1 MYICLKYCAAWAH
14 NIGYGL
20 ALASILQIPFWFLV
34 QIILKVQAQKNYNP
48 TLVLDLDLL
57 EYFNAFFFQYKGCL
71 SFIEDNKKISPSLKV
86 IF

>member
-34 QIILKVQAQKNYNP
+34 QIILKVRGHLIKKPQCNHF
-48 TLVLDLDLL
+48 DLDLI
-57 EYFNAFFFQYKGCL
+57 EYYCALFFLYNACV
-71 SFIEDNKKISPSLKV
+71 SFMNDKHTISAS
-86 IF
+86 